1 MAIIKCP
8 ECGHQTSDKATTCP
22 SCGVEIAGKIVKC
35 AHCGEVYFKSDG
47 LCPNCYRPYE
57 ALHHTDAEEGTASA
71 DETPQEIEDPNT
83 TSATDTLPES
93 DDKALPTD
101 TSKENPDEIA
111 EDATTTESAVEEED
125 PLPIEESDT
134 VESDTDKNDET
145 SEESTTN
152 EEEVSEDSE
161 EQDID
166 GNSYIDTD
174 GESLEKPV
182 HIEDSTGDDS
192 SRRHS
197 YIPIVVSLAITAM
210 IAAVSFY
217 LYNDTKISMENE
229 AFETAMNSGDIDQ
242 INSFLRNFS
251 DATPE
256 HRQAATAKINEVT
269 QESEALSLSLAT
281 KDKSKLEEYLT
292 DYPDTPQKQYLLS
305 IIDSLDWEDA
315 QKTNTKAAYDKYI
328 ADHANGIF
336 IKDANEAKE
345 KLTVKIINGTPEDNA
360 MAKTLFREFF
370 LGVNGN
376 DAARMTA
383 MLSSN
388 VTNFMGTPNVS
399 NSEVIG
405 WMKRQHGEDVSNVIW
420 KIDHNYNISKSEFNG
435 KVEYVMTF
443 KAQKTVVKKD
453 GRSST
458 EHFKITSNVTGN
470 NKISSM
476 NMVKY
481 TPSSNASGSN
491 GSNGSSGARDTRDTR
506 SSSNSSSKPSTSN
519 NTSSK
524 ASTSKASTSKPSTSN
539 TSSKAST
546 SKPSTSNT
554 SSKPSTSKPS
564 TSNTSSKPST
574 SKPSTS
580 KPSTSKPSTSS
591 KSSSSQKP

>member
-1 MAIIKCP
+1 M
-8 ECGHQTSDKATTCP
+8 TTR
-22 SCGVEIAGKIVKC
+22 E
-35 AHCGEVYFKSDG
+35 
-47 LCPNCYRPYE
+47 
-57 ALHHTDAEEGTASA
+57 
-71 DETPQEIEDPNT
+71 
-83 TSATDTLPES
+83 
-93 DDKALPTD
+93 
-101 TSKENPDEIA
+101 
-111 EDATTTESAVEEED
+111 
-125 PLPIEESDT
+125 
-134 VESDTDKNDET
+134 
-145 SEESTTN
+145 
-152 EEEVSEDSE
+152 
-161 EQDID
+161 
-166 GNSYIDTD
+166 
-174 GESLEKPV
+174 
-182 HIEDSTGDDS
+182 
-192 SRRHS
+192 
-197 YIPIVVSLAITAM
+197 
-210 IAAVSFY
+210 
-217 LYNDTKISMENE
+217 
-229 AFETAMNSGDIDQ
+229 
-242 INSFLRNFS
+242 
-251 DATPE
+251 
-256 HRQAATAKINEVT
+256 
-269 QESEALSLSLAT
+269 
-281 KDKSKLEEYLT
+281 
-292 DYPDTPQKQYLLS
+292 
-305 IIDSLDWEDA
+305 
-315 QKTNTKAAYDKYI
+315 KYI

-345 KLTVKIINGTPEDNA
+345 KLMVKISNGTPEDNA

-420 KIDHNYNISKSEFNG
+420 KIDHNYNISKREFNG

-458 EHFKITSNVTGN
+458 EHFKITSNVTGS

-491 GSNGSSGARDTRDTR
+491 GSSGSSGARDTRDTR
-506 SSSNSSSKPSTSN
+506 SSSNSSSNPSTSN

-524 ASTSKASTSKPSTSN
+524 ASTSKPSTSN
-539 TSSKAST
+539 
-546 SKPSTSNT
+546 NT

-580 KPSTSKPSTSS
+580 KPSTSS
-591 KSSSSQKP
+591 KSSSQKP

>member
-57 ALHHTDAEEGTASA
+57 ALHHTDAEEDTAPT
-71 DETPQEIEDPNT
+71 DETPQEIEAAST
-83 TSATDTLPES
+83 SSATDTLPES
-93 DDKALPTD
+93 DDKALPLD
-101 TSKENPDEIA
+101 TSKENSDEIA
-111 EDATTTESAVEEED
+111 EDATTTDSAVEEED

-152 EEEVSEDSE
+152 EEEESEDSE

-315 QKTNTKAAYDKYI
+315 QKTNTKAAYEKYI

-345 KLTVKIINGTPEDNA
+345 KLMVKISNGTPEDNA

-420 KIDHNYNISKSEFNG
+420 KIDHNYNISKREFNG

-491 GSNGSSGARDTRDTR
+491 GSSGNSGARDTRDTR

-539 TSSKAST
+539 TSSK
-546 SKPSTSNT
+546 
-554 SSKPSTSKPS
+554 PSTSKPS
-564 TSNTSSKPST
+564 TSNTSSKASTSNNTSSKAST

>member
-1 MAIIKCP
+1 
-8 ECGHQTSDKATTCP
+8 
-22 SCGVEIAGKIVKC
+22 
-35 AHCGEVYFKSDG
+35 
-47 LCPNCYRPYE
+47 
-57 ALHHTDAEEGTASA
+57 
-71 DETPQEIEDPNT
+71 
-83 TSATDTLPES
+83 
-93 DDKALPTD
+93 
-101 TSKENPDEIA
+101 
-111 EDATTTESAVEEED
+111 
-125 PLPIEESDT
+125 
-134 VESDTDKNDET
+134 
-145 SEESTTN
+145 
-152 EEEVSEDSE
+152 
-161 EQDID
+161 
-166 GNSYIDTD
+166 
-174 GESLEKPV
+174 
-182 HIEDSTGDDS
+182 
-192 SRRHS
+192 
-197 YIPIVVSLAITAM
+197 
-210 IAAVSFY
+210 
-217 LYNDTKISMENE
+217 
-229 AFETAMNSGDIDQ
+229 MNSGDIDQ

-315 QKTNTKAAYDKYI
+315 QKTNTKAAYEKYI

-345 KLTVKIINGTPEDNA
+345 KLTVKISNGTPEDNA

-420 KIDHNYNISKSEFNG
+420 KIDHNYNISKREFNG

-491 GSNGSSGARDTRDTR
+491 GSSGSSGSSGASGARDTR

-524 ASTSKASTSKPSTSN
+524 ASTSKAST
-539 TSSKAST
+539 SKAST

-580 KPSTSKPSTSS
+580 NTSSKASTSNNTGSKPSTSKPSTSKPSTSKPSASKPSTSS

>member
-57 ALHHTDAEEGTASA
+57 ALHHTDAEEDTAPT
-71 DETPQEIEDPNT
+71 DETPQEIEAAST
-83 TSATDTLPES
+83 SSATDTLPES
-93 DDKALPTD
+93 DDKALPLD

-111 EDATTTESAVEEED
+111 EDATTTESAVVEED

-134 VESDTDKNDET
+134 DEPNTDKNDEA

-152 EEEVSEDSE
+152 DEEESEDSE

-315 QKTNTKAAYDKYI
+315 QKTNTKAAYEKYI

-345 KLTVKIINGTPEDNA
+345 KLMVKISNGTPEDNA

-420 KIDHNYNISKSEFNG
+420 KIDHNYNISKREFNG

-458 EHFKITSNVTGN
+458 EHFKITSNVTGS

-491 GSNGSSGARDTRDTR
+491 GSSGNSGARDTRDTRDTR

-524 ASTSKASTSKPSTSN
+524 ASTSNN
-539 TSSKAST
+539 TG
-546 SKPSTSNT
+546 
-554 SSKPSTSKPS
+554 SKPSTSKPS
-564 TSNTSSKPST
+564 TSKPSTSKPST

>member
-57 ALHHTDAEEGTASA
+57 ALHHTDAEEDTAPT
-71 DETPQEIEDPNT
+71 DETPQEIEAAST
-83 TSATDTLPES
+83 SSATDTLPES
-93 DDKALPTD
+93 DDKALPLD
-101 TSKENPDEIA
+101 TSKENSDEIA
-111 EDATTTESAVEEED
+111 EDATTTDSAVEEED

-134 VESDTDKNDET
+134 VESDTDKNDEA

-152 EEEVSEDSE
+152 DEEESEDSE

-315 QKTNTKAAYDKYI
+315 QKTNTKAAYEKYI

-345 KLTVKIINGTPEDNA
+345 KLMVKISNGTPEDNA

-420 KIDHNYNISKSEFNG
+420 KIDHNYNISKREFNG

-491 GSNGSSGARDTRDTR
+491 GSSGSSGARDTRDTR

-524 ASTSKASTSKPSTSN
+524 ASTSKPSTSN

-546 SKPSTSNT
+546 
-554 SSKPSTSKPS
+554 
-564 TSNTSSKPST
+564 SKPST